1 MANISTISEKTITEL
16 INSAKLTYISE
27 TSWSYL
33 SETLNFVVEFYQD
46 ESGKNNIEQFCKRV
60 NKYWIELTPTDAQ
73 IKLMFNKLNATPY
86 EPQERFDY
94 IDECWENGHKPSDFF

>member
-1 MANISTISEKTITEL
+1 MLFRS
-16 INSAKLTYISE
+16 

-46 ESGKNNIEQFCKRV
+46 ESGINQIEEFCQKV
-60 NKYWIELTPTDAQ
+60 NKHWIQLIPTDAQ
-73 IKLMFNKLNATPY
+73 IKLMFDKLNATPY
-86 EPQERFDY
+86 EPQEPEERFDY